1 MQDGCTTH
9 DFRLAFC
16 QATGSLCTDV
26 QIEIWKKVIQQEVRC
41 PDAPKKDRTL
51 HLRHELQRS
60 WNHSSNSSG
69 KSHLRRRR
77 LFDLWS
83 SDYLVKLRM
92 HELKMQSL
100 NERMNEYMI
109 CCSEIERFKEIETR
123 NIEKE
128 RFYSKFTSWR
138 PSVRHTEFTH
148 EDKLMEAQVRLHEIV
163 ERCRDF
169 EEREK
174 IFKKATFGRLA
185 SRIDF

>member
-1 MQDGCTTH
+1 MVARPMISASHFAKSRGLSVQTSRSKFGKKSSNKRCDVRAHQKKTEH
-9 DFRLAFC
+9 SIYDMSFRDL
-16 QATGSLCTDV
+16 GIIL
-26 QIEIWKKVIQQEVRC
+26 
-41 PDAPKKDRTL
+41 RTL
-51 HLRHELQRS
+51 RVNQIYGDED
-60 WNHSSNSSG
+60 SSIY
-69 KSHLRRRR
+69 
-77 LFDLWS
+77 DPAI
-83 SDYLVKLRM
+83 DLVKLRM

-148 EDKLMEAQVRLHEIV
+148 EDKLTEAQVRLYEIV